1 MRSKIQNPV
10 RVYRMILKLYYF
22 PILSIYDCVSVF
34 FPDLSLT
41 RAVFAIFL
49 SSRHVG
55 LNREKTSLKRIST
68 RLSLISEH
76 ARRSSLKHSSLEI
89 ARRWLLI
96 VRDRRACFA
105 ITNLAR
111 GRKLP
116 RGTRIV
122 SILGKIVACLPR
134 TVYLLYRDA

>member
-10 RVYRMILKLYYF
+10 RLYRMILKLYYF

-34 FPDLSLT
+34 FPILSLT

-49 SSRHVG
+49 SSRDVG

-76 ARRSSLKHSSLEI
+76 ARCSSLKHSSLEI
-89 ARRWLLI
+89 GRWLLI

-134 TVYLLYRDA
+134 TMCPI